1 MTTSSS
7 PILEAFY
14 AHHPI
19 RILCDTGA
27 EASLIKRSVAVR
39 LGLDIRPTPHSA
51 SQADGKT
58 PLSAC
63 GEVHLTFTRA
73 DLTLPT
79 DAIVLEDLSCDV
91 IGGTPFLESNKII
104 LDLTNHDITA
114 LLMLPR
120 VHKQYL

>member
-7 PILEAFY
+7 PTLEAFY
-14 AHHPI
+14 AHHPV

-39 LGLDIRPTPHSA
+39 LGLDIRPTTHSA

-73 DLTLPT
+73 DLTLPM
-79 DAIVLEDLSCDV
+79 DAIVLGTSAVTLSEV
-91 IGGTPFLESNKII
+91 PPSWKATRSYSI
-104 LDLTNHDITA
+104 
-114 LLMLPR
+114 
-120 VHKQYL
+120 